1 MWPGS
6 ERGSSRALEFPT
18 SQQNAGGSSQQ
29 ETLADIEHISTIAG
43 SLASIGSIS
52 HTQMRYQCTNDA
64 GYDTEHTSLN
74 SDFDEIELRRELLR
88 DKWKLLFDMV
98 STMIVH
104 RSCAESL
111 KSHLKFQFDPEG
123 FGEISFEEFILA
135 LRSPEFL
142 SQVPMNKRELL
153 LERAK
158 KAQLP
163 TGPGYVT
170 FQDFVNVMSGKRT
183 RSFKC
188 AVHHRDREVCSEND
202 FQLVLNEPPLF
213 RKMVHAIAMEIL
225 PEERDRKYYA
235 DRYTCCPPPFFI
247 ILVTVVELGFFI
259 YHALVTGEAA
269 ARGPIPSDS
278 MFIYRPD
285 KRYEIWRFLFYMV
298 LHAGWLHLGFNV
310 AVQLVFGL
318 PLEMVHGST
327 RIACIY
333 FSGVLAGSLGTSIF
347 DPEVFLVGASG
358 GVYALLAAHLANV
371 LLNYH
376 QMRYGVLRLLH
387 ILVFVS
393 FDFGFAIYARYAG
406 EELQLGSSSEFQSI
420 DQTETVVA
428 VSFVAHLAGAIAGL
442 TIGLLVLK
450 SFEQKL
456 HEQLLWWIALGTYSA
471 LVVFAIAFNIMNGF
485 AMFNVQVEKI
495 RVTETYFNDF
505 QV

>member
-1 MWPGS
+1 MWPD
-6 ERGSSRALEFPT
+6 ERGSSRALELPT

-43 SLASIGSIS
+43 SLASISLS

-74 SDFDEIELRRELLR
+74 SDFDEAELRRELLR
-88 DKWKLLFDMV
+88 DKWKLLFDM
-98 STMIVH
+98 
-104 RSCAESL
+104 
-111 KSHLKFQFDPEG
+111 FDPEG
-123 FGEISFEEFILA
+123 FGEISVSEFLVA
-135 LRSPEFL
+135 LKSPEFL
-142 SQVPMNKRELL
+142 SQVPMNKRDLL

-202 FQLVLNEPPLF
+202 FQLVLSEPPLF
-213 RKMVHAIAMEIL
+213 RKMVHAVALEVL

-247 ILVTVVELGFFI
+247 VMVTMIELGFFL
-259 YHALVTGEAA
+259 YHSLIAGEAA
-269 ARGPIPSDS
+269 PTGPIPTDS

-285 KRYEIWRFLFYMV
+285 RRHEIWRFLFYMV
-298 LHAGWLHLGFNV
+298 LHAGWFHLGFNV
-310 AVQLVFGL
+310 AVQLLFGL

-347 DPEVFLVGASG
+347 DPDAYLVGASG

-376 QMRYGVLRLLH
+376 QMRYGVARLAF
-387 ILVFVS
+387 ILIFAS

-406 EELQLGSSSEFQSI
+406 EYILPCQVGITFS
-420 DQTETVVA
+420 A
-428 VSFVAHLAGAIAGL
+428 VSYVAHLAGAVAGL

-450 SFEQKL
+450 NFEQKL
-456 HEQLLWWIALGTYSA
+456 HEQLLWWIALGTYTA
-471 LVVFAIAFNIMNGF
+471 CVVFAIAFNILNGF
-485 AMFNVQVEKI
+485 ALFNMRVEKI
-495 RVTETYFNDF
+495 RVTETYFNNF
-505 QV
+505 HF

>member
-6 ERGSSRALEFPT
+6 ERGSSRALENPT

-74 SDFDEIELRRELLR
+74 SDFDEAELRRELLR
-88 DKWKLLFDMV
+88 DKWKLLFDM
-98 STMIVH
+98 
-104 RSCAESL
+104 
-111 KSHLKFQFDPEG
+111 FDPEG
-123 FGEISFEEFILA
+123 FGEISVEEFLVA

-158 KAQLP
+158 KAKLP

-213 RKMVHAIAMEIL
+213 RKMVHAVAMEIL

-247 ILVTVVELGFFI
+247 ILVTVVELGFFV
-259 YHALVTGEAA
+259 YHSVVTGETAP
-269 ARGPIPSDS
+269 RGPIPSDS

-285 KRYEIWRFLFYMV
+285 KRHEIWRFLFYMV

-347 DPEVFLVGASG
+347 DPDVFLVGASG

-376 QMRYGVLRLLH
+376 QMRYGVIKLLH

-406 EELQLGSSSEFQSI
+406 DELQLGSSSEFVSI

-428 VSFVAHLAGAIAGL
+428 VSYVAHLAGAIAGL

-485 AMFNVQVEKI
+485 AMFNIRVEKI

>member
-6 ERGSSRALEFPT
+6 ERGSSRALENPT

-74 SDFDEIELRRELLR
+74 SDFDEAELRRELLR
-88 DKWKLLFDMV
+88 DKWKLLFDM
-98 STMIVH
+98 
-104 RSCAESL
+104 
-111 KSHLKFQFDPEG
+111 FDPEG
-123 FGEISFEEFILA
+123 FGEISVEEFLVA

-158 KAQLP
+158 KAKLP
-163 TGPGYVT
+163 IGPGYVT

-213 RKMVHAIAMEIL
+213 RKMVHAVAMEIL

-247 ILVTVVELGFFI
+247 ILVTVVELGFFV
-259 YHALVTGEAA
+259 YHSVVTGEAA
-269 ARGPIPSDS
+269 PRGPIPSDS

-285 KRYEIWRFLFYMV
+285 KRHEIWRFLFYMV

-347 DPEVFLVGASG
+347 DPDVFLVGASG

-376 QMRYGVLRLLH
+376 QMRYGVIKLLH

-406 EELQLGSSSEFQSI
+406 DELQLGSSTEFVSI

-428 VSFVAHLAGAIAGL
+428 VSYVAHLAGAIAGL

-485 AMFNVQVEKI
+485 AMFNIRVEKI

>member
-1 MWPGS
+1 
-6 ERGSSRALEFPT
+6 
-18 SQQNAGGSSQQ
+18 
-29 ETLADIEHISTIAG
+29 
-43 SLASIGSIS
+43 
-52 HTQMRYQCTNDA
+52 
-64 GYDTEHTSLN
+64 
-74 SDFDEIELRRELLR
+74 
-88 DKWKLLFDMV
+88 
-98 STMIVH
+98 
-104 RSCAESL
+104 
-111 KSHLKFQFDPEG
+111 
-123 FGEISFEEFILA
+123 
-135 LRSPEFL
+135 
-142 SQVPMNKRELL
+142 
-153 LERAK
+153 
-158 KAQLP
+158 
-163 TGPGYVT
+163 
-170 FQDFVNVMSGKRT
+170 MSGKRT

-213 RKMVHAIAMEIL
+213 RKMVHAVAMEIL

-247 ILVTVVELGFFI
+247 ILVTLVELGFFV
-259 YHALVTGEAA
+259 YHSVVTGEAA
-269 ARGPIPSDS
+269 PRGPIPSDS

-285 KRYEIWRFLFYMV
+285 KRHEIWRFLFYMV

-376 QMRYGVLRLLH
+376 QMRYGVIKLLH

-406 EELQLGSSSEFQSI
+406 DELQLGSSSEFLAI
-420 DQTETVVA
+420 DQTETAGA
-428 VSFVAHLAGAIAGL
+428 VSYVAHLAGAIAGL

-456 HEQLLWWIALGTYSA
+456 HEQLLWWIALGTYLA

-485 AMFNVQVEKI
+485 AMFNIRVEKI
-495 RVTETYFNDF
+495 RVTETIFNDF